1 MHPCP
6 PGHLPQVPLTA
17 HAVLWCSFQVLSTRS
32 QYEQASGVQI
42 LAPEPKQVGV
52 PWAPGGGITGHSQV
66 FLRKLRTNTNTLC
79 HREKW
84 ALLWAERL
92 SLRSCQGR
100 LPVAK
105 SWVAGC
111 LSRDP
116 WAGPGRLQPAPVPG
130 VHHERE
136 RTVTGDPAVLAAL
149 PGAGA
154 PRRLISPM
162 LGPALPLSLPPSGQ
176 QRSPDNPY
184 PPCTVL

>member
-6 PGHLPQVPLTA
+6 PGHLPQAPLTA

-136 RTVTGDPAVLAAL
+136 NSDWRPRCACCPSWGWSAQETDKPNV
-149 PGAGA
+149 GAC
-154 PRRLISPM
+154 PP
-162 LGPALPLSLPPSGQ
+162 SLPPSLGPAAVT
-176 QRSPDNPY
+176 R
-184 PPCTVL
+184 